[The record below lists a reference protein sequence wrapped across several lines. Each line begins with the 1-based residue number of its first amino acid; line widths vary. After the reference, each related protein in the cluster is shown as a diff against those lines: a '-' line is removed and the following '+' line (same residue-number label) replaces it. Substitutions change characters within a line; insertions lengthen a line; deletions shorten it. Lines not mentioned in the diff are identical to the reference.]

1 MTYFESI
8 LKVLIVGL
16 VLGAGLPAI
25 FAGGLVAYSNGAG
38 GAEVDGTA
46 HAPNPILK
54 YFGIVLFLFVAFVII
69 TAVFWITRTTII
81 HHFGV
86 DLFPFMPK
94 K

>member
-1 MTYFESI
+1 MTYVESI
-8 LKVLIVGL
+8 LKVLVVGL
-16 VLGAGLPAI
+16 LLGAGLPAV

-38 GAEVDGTA
+38 GQHADGTVQ
-46 HAPNPILK
+46 APNPLLK
-54 YFGIVLFLFVAFVII
+54 YLGIALFVFVAWVII